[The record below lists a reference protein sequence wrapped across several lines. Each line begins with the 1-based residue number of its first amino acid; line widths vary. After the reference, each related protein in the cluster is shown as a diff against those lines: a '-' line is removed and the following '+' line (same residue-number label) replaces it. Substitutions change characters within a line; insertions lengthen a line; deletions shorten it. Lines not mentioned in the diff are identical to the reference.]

1 VIRLTR
7 ANGKTLYINPQHL
20 IEVGHDEDYKQTL
33 VRTMAEDWYVLESPE
48 EVARKVLEW
57 KLKMAK
63 YQASLYRGNMGAAEI
78 YASGLH
84 MLVGLGDADID
95 KIVGEFLKEEP
106 NHDTR

>member
-1 VIRLTR
+1 MIRLTR
-7 ANGKTLYINPQHL
+7 ANGKAIYVNPEHL
-20 IEVGHDEDYKQTL
+20 VEVGYDEDYAQTL
-33 VRTMAEDWYVLESPE
+33 VSTMAEGWYVLESPE

-84 MLVGLGDADID
+84 MLVELGDADID

-106 NHDTR
+106 TDDAG